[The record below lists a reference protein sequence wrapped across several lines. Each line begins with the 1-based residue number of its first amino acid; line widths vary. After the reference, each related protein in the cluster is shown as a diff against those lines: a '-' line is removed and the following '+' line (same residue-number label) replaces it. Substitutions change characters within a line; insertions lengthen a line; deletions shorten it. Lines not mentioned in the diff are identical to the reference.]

1 MNEEKFGTIE
11 EFLEG
16 KPATPG
22 EQPTEPTEPTEPVES
37 TDPAGT
43 ADPVEPVDPVD
54 PADKDNPT
62 DVTEEDD
69 KGKKPKAN
77 NPMRELRDRANREQR
92 EKEKIDGAINRLSD
106 GDYNFKLKD
115 FRTEDGKV
123 DYDALLEAMDAED
136 VAQRAAGKGIDP
148 KLQAEIE
155 KYEREKRE
163 VEIAKARVQMDRQLN
178 NFQMENQMT
187 QEDLNNFIS
196 DSMKM
201 GVNPLTIASLDKT
214 AKGTTALKM
223 LHQAVYADKIIKLA
237 VDEAVAKVRAEY
249 DDKEIAAGG
258 KPKANPAVPNK
269 GKTEQTDPKGMA
281 LDEFLGTL

>member
-1 MNEEKFGTIE
+1 MNKEKFDTIE
-11 EFLEG
+11 EFLTGETAPADPGVSGEGDVIETDPQDPAVEPDTINPVASTTDENKEVEDGKG
-16 KPATPG
+16 KPAPKTP
-22 EQPTEPTEPTEPVES
+22 PV
-37 TDPAGT
+37 
-43 ADPVEPVDPVD
+43 
-54 PADKDNPT
+54 
-62 DVTEEDD
+62 
-69 KGKKPKAN
+69 N
-77 NPMRELRDRANREQR
+77 NPMRELRDKANAAAR
-92 EKEKIDGAINRLSD
+92 EKEKIDGAIHRLSD
-106 GDYNFKLKD
+106 GEYKFKLRD
-115 FRTEDGKV
+115 FKNDEGKI
-123 DYDALLEAMDAED
+123 DYDALIEAMDEAD
-136 VAQRAAGKGIDP
+136 VEQRAAGKGIDP

-196 DSMKM
+196 DAMKM

-223 LHQAVYADKIIKLA
+223 LHQAVYADKIIKIA

-249 DDKEIAAGG
+249 DDKAVAAGG
-258 KPKANPAVPNK
+258 QPKTNPAAPSK
-269 GKTEQTDPKGMA
+269 GKTDTTDPKGMA

>member
-1 MNEEKFGTIE
+1 MNEEKFDTIE
-11 EFLEG
+11 EFLTGEKAPVDPVVAEEG
-16 KPATPG
+16 DGIETDP
-22 EQPTEPTEPTEPVES
+22 Q
-37 TDPAGT
+37 DPAG
-43 ADPVEPVDPVD
+43 EPDITDPVD
-54 PADKDNPT
+54 PATGEDGEGKDG
-62 DVTEEDD
+62 
-69 KGKKPKAN
+69 KGKGKPAPKTTPAN
-77 NPMRELRDRANREQR
+77 NPMRALRDKANAATRER
-92 EKEKIDGAINRLSD
+92 EKIDGAVHRLSD
-106 GDYNFKLKD
+106 GEYKFKLRD
-115 FRTEDGKV
+115 FKNDEGKI
-123 DYDALLEAMDAED
+123 DYDALIEAMDEAD
-136 VAQRAAGKGIDP
+136 VEQRAAGKGIDP

-178 NFQMENQMT
+178 NFQIENQMS

-223 LHQAVYADKIIKLA
+223 LHQAVYADKIIKIA

-249 DDKEIAAGG
+249 DDKAVAAGG
-258 KPKANPAVPNK
+258 QPKTNPAAPSK
-269 GKTEQTDPKGMA
+269 GKTDTTDPKGMA